1 MRPVGTTDPK
11 YRRHDTEIWSFVQF
25 LLQTGNFLQNL
36 GLTAMDLERK
46 FVFFFKTR
54 KNSYM
59 GPLEITDPEFG
70 GHGQEIRS
78 FCMFLLQSG
87 DLR

>member
-1 MRPVGTTDPK
+1 MLTPKHFERKFEFFLTHKNTNMRPLGTTDPK

-46 FVFFFKTR
+46 FVFF
-54 KNSYM
+54 
-59 GPLEITDPEFG
+59 
-70 GHGQEIRS
+70 
-78 FCMFLLQSG
+78 
-87 DLR
+87 